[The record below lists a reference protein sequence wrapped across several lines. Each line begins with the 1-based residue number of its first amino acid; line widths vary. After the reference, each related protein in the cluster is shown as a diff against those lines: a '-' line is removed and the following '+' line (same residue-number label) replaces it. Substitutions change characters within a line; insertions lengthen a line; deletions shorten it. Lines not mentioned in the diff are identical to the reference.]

1 MSFTKPAADGRI
13 DEKKEKY
20 VSFSTS
26 EDSRVVAPYNGYVK
40 DIKNNNNESEIIIK
54 HEIDGKTIYS
64 GVGGVKTVKTYTG
77 ERVYKGD
84 IIGFSTNM
92 IYLRFYDSSFAIIK
106 NPYKIFDSGSISD
119 KDLSD
124 SKDSKDSKED
134 SKKKEKVEVP
144 KLSPDSKKDRP
155 ALYQGFLKAIT
166 APLWIAGA
174 ALKGDK
180 EKEKKEKLDEEI
192 QKIKSLLK

>member
-13 DEKKEKY
+13 DEKKERY

-26 EDSRVVAPYNGYVK
+26 EDSKVVAPYNGYVT
-40 DIKNNNNESEIIIK
+40 DIKKNNNDTEIIIK
-54 HEIDGKTIYS
+54 HEIDNKTIYS
-64 GVGGVKTVKTYTG
+64 GIGGIKTVKTHTG

-84 IIGFSTNM
+84 IIGFSSRV
-92 IYLRFYDSSFAIIK
+92 IYLRFYDSSFTIIK
-106 NPYKIFDSGSISD
+106 NPFKIFDSGSVSD
-119 KDLSD
+119 TNVS
-124 SKDSKDSKED
+124 DSKDSKED

-144 KLSPDSKKDRP
+144 KLSTNSKKDRP

-192 QKIKSLLK
+192 QKIKTLIK